1 MTLKKFIEFATLK
14 IPDYLAS
21 LNLDEMSARDIK
33 NAVDEQEPFEFL
45 IRLGNSIMTYCEV
58 RSPNIGL
65 YACSIHNSIHTR
77 GKNYPVKILL
87 GVTNQAFESL

>member
-33 NAVDEQEPFEFL
+33 NAVDEQEPFEFP
-45 IRLGNSIMTYCEV
+45 IRLEISIM
-58 RSPNIGL
+58 
-65 YACSIHNSIHTR
+65 
-77 GKNYPVKILL
+77 NYRKV
-87 GVTNQAFESL
+87 

>member
-45 IRLGNSIMTYCEV
+45 IRSEIFIMSYC
-58 RSPNIGL
+58 
-65 YACSIHNSIHTR
+65 
-77 GKNYPVKILL
+77 
-87 GVTNQAFESL
+87 

>member
-1 MTLKKFIEFATLK
+1 MSVAIRAILAYAVEYNQARIKNFFLSFFHFSKHFKHIKMTLKKFIEFATLK

-45 IRLGNSIMTYCEV
+45 N
-58 RSPNIGL
+58 
-65 YACSIHNSIHTR
+65 
-77 GKNYPVKILL
+77 
-87 GVTNQAFESL
+87 